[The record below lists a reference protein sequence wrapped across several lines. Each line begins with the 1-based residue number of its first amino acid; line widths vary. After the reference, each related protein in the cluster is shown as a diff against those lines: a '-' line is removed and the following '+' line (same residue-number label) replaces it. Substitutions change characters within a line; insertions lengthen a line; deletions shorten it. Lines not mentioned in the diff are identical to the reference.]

1 MLKFHGL
8 GVDAYDRQTRGRA
21 PQAEVLTPGYKY
33 NLTDINAAIALT
45 QLVKLEHLNTRR
57 REIAQ
62 QYQQALAAL
71 PFQPLNLPARS
82 HVHARHLFIIRVD
95 EQRCGIS
102 RDALMEALKKEALVP
117 GYISAPLTHKNI
129 IASVFPRCRY
139 RIPNGIANA
148 SVRCRCSRI

>member
-1 MLKFHGL
+1 MTDKP
-8 GVDAYDRQTRGRA
+8 GRA

-45 QLVKLEHLNTRR
+45 QLAKLEHLNTRR

-71 PFQPLNLPARS
+71 PFQPLSLPHGRTFT
-82 HVHARHLFIIRVD
+82 RHLFIIRVD

-117 GYISAPLTHKNI
+117 GYISAPLIHKNI

-148 SVRCRCSRI
+148 SVLCRCSRI